1 MIRISKIICTLH
13 PETPIRL
20 PDMKGCMG
28 RKQGPK
34 GLQRAAGFGSY
45 ELRATTWGSITE
57 VWTLLQSYAAA
68 TCQVCTP
75 DHPGT
80 EWYVHTWY
88 QVPGSSQ
95 IYAYNCLTPKALP
108 YDYTSLLAWRAC
120 NASVALDG
128 AADIGRV
135 TKDLGD
141 VVGGPGEYTQR
152 SKRE

>member
-1 MIRISKIICTLH
+1 M
-13 PETPIRL
+13 P
-20 PDMKGCMG
+20 
-28 RKQGPK
+28 
-34 GLQRAAGFGSY
+34 
-45 ELRATTWGSITE
+45 TT
-57 VWTLLQSYAAA
+57 
-68 TCQVCTP
+68 
-75 DHPGT
+75 
-80 EWYVHTWY
+80 
-88 QVPGSSQ
+88 
-95 IYAYNCLTPKALP
+95 KALP